1 MKNYEKNYE
10 FSNSAY
16 INSWGKAPKGTGHW
30 AFEIENAE
38 LPEIAP
44 EVDIRKVS
52 AYQKNTIFWVP
63 GVWTL
68 TEAKKRAA
76 VMLAANGVPFGT
88 TVYVAP

>member
-1 MKNYEKNYE
+1 MKKYE
-10 FSNSAY
+10 FYNGDY
-16 INSWGKAPKGTGHW
+16 IMAWGKAPKGTGHW

-44 EVDIRKVS
+44 EVAIRKVS

-76 VMLAANGVPFGT
+76 VMLEANGVPFGT
-88 TVYVAP
+88 TVCVAP